1 MHQQTPTKKKNKK
14 KINQRQIW
22 LHVLH
27 ATEHGR
33 SDSSTRLS
41 ADGAALPPSPTSVQQ
56 GPQVT
61 TSLGSEIQHLSSE
74 LPYLTHLTDPGLLC
88 SSWTFPPALA
98 FAIFLLQLKHK
109 DQCQREY
116 HNQQK
121 GDDTGFTSSGEVLP
135 LCIRNNCAFL
145 PYKTRPYTAQAQ
157 LVAQLCSPGRSVR
170 DVLLWAH
177 TDMQAHYLF
186 IYLF

>member
-1 MHQQTPTKKKNKK
+1 MVTVDRRKVKALQNYLFSVFLYSLGNPKCINRRPPKKKKK

-116 HNQQK
+116 HN
-121 GDDTGFTSSGEVLP
+121 
-135 LCIRNNCAFL
+135 
-145 PYKTRPYTAQAQ
+145 
-157 LVAQLCSPGRSVR
+157 
-170 DVLLWAH
+170 
-177 TDMQAHYLF
+177 
-186 IYLF
+186 